1 MITSAGTTPRTSHH
15 RSPGKRGMETSFHAS
30 LSRRSMVRCPWRC
43 ARRSNHIENSLDDPR
58 RSSLKGRKRAIVSQS
73 NIGTVSRETFGE
85 TSERR
90 GRAHM
95 GFSDHRDT
103 YHLELN
109 SISLAITASSKG
121 GSSMAQSI
129 SVCEFIILLL
139 RKEAR

>member
-1 MITSAGTTPRTSHH
+1 MRL
-15 RSPGKRGMETSFHAS
+15 RSFQYDYFCGHNAKDIAPSIAWKERHGKR
-30 LSRRSMVRCPWRC
+30 
-43 ARRSNHIENSLDDPR
+43 LDDPR